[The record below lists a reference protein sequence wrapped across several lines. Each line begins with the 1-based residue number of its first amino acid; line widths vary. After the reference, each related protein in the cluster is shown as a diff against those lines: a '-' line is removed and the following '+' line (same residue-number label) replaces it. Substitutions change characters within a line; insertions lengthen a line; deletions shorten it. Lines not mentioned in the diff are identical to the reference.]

1 MTLQDTFEY
10 ENGFSPFQLVGTFV
24 VPLTHTNTHISSGSI
39 LQSFHLLRSIF
50 NSDTFHFLFGA
61 CLCYFFWR
69 RSFKYW
75 ITGGGGWEKV
85 ESDFGLIAIVVFVGA
100 QQIANVKDCHIYY
113 VYSFVID
120 ASFVV

>member
-75 ITGGGGWEKV
+75 ITGGEGGGRWK
-85 ESDFGLIAIVVFVGA
+85 AISVSSPSSSSSAHNKLPMSKIVTFIMCIVL
-100 QQIANVKDCHIYY
+100 
-113 VYSFVID
+113 
-120 ASFVV
+120 

>member
-1 MTLQDTFEY
+1 MLFLLAKE
-10 ENGFSPFQLVGTFV
+10 FQVLD
-24 VPLTHTNTHISSGSI
+24 N
-39 LQSFHLLRSIF
+39 
-50 NSDTFHFLFGA
+50 
-61 CLCYFFWR
+61 WR
-69 RSFKYW
+69 
-75 ITGGGGWEKV
+75 GGGKV